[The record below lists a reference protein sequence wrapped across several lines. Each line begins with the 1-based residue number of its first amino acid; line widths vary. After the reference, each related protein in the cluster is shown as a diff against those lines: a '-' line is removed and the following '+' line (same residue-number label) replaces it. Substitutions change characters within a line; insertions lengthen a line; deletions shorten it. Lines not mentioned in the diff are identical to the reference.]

1 MDRHGYFL
9 QCWYVHIFSYM
20 FFHKNVNGCIDPVL
34 TGCLLYLKFTYYN
47 VLQCTTYLSP
57 KKIEKYNPTQEWMVF
72 WLVYL
77 FGWLIH
83 GYPLIS
89 ANFSRFFPCFF
100 RLVAGTAAFIR
111 EVARRKRT
119 ASAMGLVWPPA
130 SSRAGTPK
138 TRQPGG
144 KWGNIDGI
152 YWIYIYINK
161 YKLLSHRHIYI

>member
-1 MDRHGYFL
+1 
-9 QCWYVHIFSYM
+9 M

-34 TGCLLYLKFTYYN
+34 TGCLLYLKFMYYN

-57 KKIEKYNPTQEWMVF
+57 QKDRKVQSYSRMDGVLTF
-72 WLVYL
+72 L
-77 FGWLIH
+77 FFLLA
-83 GYPLIS
+83 YPWVSID
-89 ANFSRFFPCFF
+89 FCQFFPVFPMFF
-100 RLVAGTAAFIR
+100 PVAGTAAFIR

-152 YWIYIYINK
+152 YGIYMGYIYINK
-161 YKLLSHRHIYI
+161 YINKYILLSHRHIYI

>member
-89 ANFSRFFPCFF
+89 ANFSHVFSGWSQALQPS
-100 RLVAGTAAFIR
+100 
-111 EVARRKRT
+111 
-119 ASAMGLVWPPA
+119 SAKW
-130 SSRAGTPK
+130 RAGSGRPVPWAWSGHL
-138 TRQPGG
+138 RAPERGRRRHGNRVASGG
-144 KWGNIDGI
+144 TLMEYIG
-152 YWIYIYINK
+152 YIYKQI
-161 YKLLSHRHIYI
+161 